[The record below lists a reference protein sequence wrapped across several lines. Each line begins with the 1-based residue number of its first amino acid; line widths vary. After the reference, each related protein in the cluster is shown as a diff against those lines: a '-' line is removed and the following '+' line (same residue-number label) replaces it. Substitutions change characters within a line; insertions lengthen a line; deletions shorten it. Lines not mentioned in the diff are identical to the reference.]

1 MAGSS
6 LLVLLDD
13 LNTPTALYPFDLQ
26 AGYAYN
32 RCCVGHRYSPLN

>member
-13 LNTPTALYPFDLQ
+13 LNIPTALYPLDLQ
-26 AGYAYN
+26 AGYAYD
-32 RCCVGHRYSPLN
+32 RFCVGQRWAPD